1 MAGLVYGERSVFH
14 IMLGEGMAEAVRAG
28 DVVKLMGGRG
38 AAGPLRKAMLLEG
51 VDFMRTGG
59 FTSIEHGAE
68 EIQITLTAFDRSLE
82 RLQAEGV
89 V

>member
-1 MAGLVYGERSVFH
+1 
-14 IMLGEGMAEAVRAG
+14 
-28 DVVKLMGGRG
+28 MGGRG

-59 FTSIEHGAE
+59 FTSIAHGDQ
-68 EIQITLTAFDRSLE
+68 EIQFTLNAFDRAIE